1 MIDFLISVVEDRRIA
16 ESDLGDDHRGGQLR
30 VDHLEPSRRLPPR
43 PRLSGQC
50 RARRVPFGNIGSF

>member
-1 MIDFLISVVEDRRIA
+1 MLTFLISVMENRRIA

-30 VDHLEPSRRLPPR
+30 VDHLEPSRRLSTR

-50 RARRVPFGNIGSF
+50 RARRLPFGNFESL